1 MLMPQ
6 PVEESPSPDLTGIA
20 VEWLVQLRG
29 GGLSEAQTHA
39 FADWL
44 SESAEHAN
52 AFAKAER
59 YFNDMVTAEKLLRP
73 ADKAFTHPKQ
83 RLIPPVTALPRR
95 TFKPWL
101 AIPLALA
108 AAWLVAVGLVL
119 PSQTNLLDNLLSD
132 YHTQT
137 GETRDIELAD
147 GSRLLLNTNTAVSV
161 DYRPSQR
168 LVILHHGQVNCT
180 VAKDATRPF
189 EVKADNLMVRALGTV
204 FEVYRKTAG
213 DITVTVREHAVAAR
227 IQNAS
232 TENNERESNPVNIQ
246 AGQRLVYQGD
256 SRLNQPSTV
265 NPTQAA
271 AWQHHHLS
279 VKDRPLSELVEELN
293 RYRLGRIY
301 LAGNTLKNLRVTG
314 VFPLDNPDAVL
325 SSVRKVLGLQESRLG
340 PWWVLLHR

>member
-1 MLMPQ
+1 MPH
-6 PVEESPSPDLTGIA
+6 PAEETPSPDLTETA

-29 GGLSEAQTHA
+29 GDLSEAQTHA

-44 SESAEHAN
+44 SESIEHAN

-59 YFNDMVTAEKLLRP
+59 YFNEMVTAEKLLRP
-73 ADKAFTHPKQ
+73 ADKSLTLQENTPNPSVAT
-83 RLIPPVTALPRR
+83 LPRR

-101 AIPLALA
+101 AIPLALS

-137 GETRDIELAD
+137 GEIRDIALAD
-147 GSRLLLNTNTAVSV
+147 GSHLLLNTNTAVSV
-161 DYRPSQR
+161 DYQPSQR
-168 LVILHHGQVNCT
+168 LITLHHGQVNCT
-180 VAKDATRPF
+180 VAKDPARPF
-189 EVKADNLMVRALGTV
+189 EVKADTLVVRALGTV
-204 FEVYRKTAG
+204 FEVYRKPAG
-213 DITVTVREHAVAAR
+213 AITVTVQEHAVAAR
-227 IQNAS
+227 IQKSS
-232 TENNERESNPVNIQ
+232 TENNEGKSTQVNIQ
-246 AGQRLVYQGD
+246 ADQQLVYQGGGY
-256 SRLNQPSTV
+256 LPQPSSV
-265 NPTQAA
+265 NLTQAT

-279 VKDRPLSELVEELN
+279 IKDRPLSELVEELN

-301 LAGNTLKNLRVTG
+301 LAGDTLKNLRVTG
-314 VFPLDNPDAVL
+314 VFPLDNPDVVL